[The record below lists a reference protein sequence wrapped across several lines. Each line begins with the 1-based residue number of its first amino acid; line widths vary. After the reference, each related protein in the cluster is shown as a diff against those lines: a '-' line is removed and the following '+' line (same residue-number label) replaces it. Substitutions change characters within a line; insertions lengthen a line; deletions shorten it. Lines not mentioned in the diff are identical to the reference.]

1 MKHRKTAALVLL
13 SLSAAGSLAACG
25 TSAGSSSAGTNS
37 SGPTS
42 FAGQTLT
49 VLEDAPSGAKAKATT
64 EDYNWLAEQFKKQTG
79 ATIKFQYYSS
89 GSQETTIIETSA
101 VSGSGPDVIDYGS
114 GYAPVLAAT
123 NGYLTF
129 GQSDWTAVGGRGAF
143 LPSQLLESGDSPTTD
158 VGVPYESNPQV
169 LAYNTSYFTKAG
181 ITSPPTTWTEFVQ
194 DAQKVQAA
202 NPGVA
207 GVGIDPV
214 DPYDPW
220 KTVWLI
226 SRQSDSNF
234 ISPDLK
240 TAQLASAP
248 VKAATLFY
256 LGMVYQYHISP
267 QASLGWNNA
276 QMVANF
282 TSGKTAMELSG
293 EWSTSLQAQGTPL
306 AGHLGFAPL
315 PNVPYG
321 MTSRPAGAPAAEAP
335 IVGSWYA
342 IAKSAGTR
350 IPLAEDFIKL
360 SVGTAAQLEALQTI
374 GNLPVTHAAIAAA
387 EAKYPSSKPFFAAE
401 QGGVAQPNTLA
412 WSDIEAGIE
421 TILGNIAG
429 NIASSGSYSPSY
441 GDAQFATEQTAVQ
454 AHIQS

>member
-181 ITSPPTTWTEFVQ
+181 ITSPPT
-194 DAQKVQAA
+194 
-202 NPGVA
+202 N
-207 GVGIDPV
+207 
-214 DPYDPW
+214 
-220 KTVWLI
+220 
-226 SRQSDSNF
+226 
-234 ISPDLK
+234 
-240 TAQLASAP
+240 
-248 VKAATLFY
+248 
-256 LGMVYQYHISP
+256 
-267 QASLGWNNA
+267 
-276 QMVANF
+276 
-282 TSGKTAMELSG
+282 
-293 EWSTSLQAQGTPL
+293 
-306 AGHLGFAPL
+306 
-315 PNVPYG
+315 
-321 MTSRPAGAPAAEAP
+321 
-335 IVGSWYA
+335 
-342 IAKSAGTR
+342 
-350 IPLAEDFIKL
+350 
-360 SVGTAAQLEALQTI
+360 
-374 GNLPVTHAAIAAA
+374 
-387 EAKYPSSKPFFAAE
+387 
-401 QGGVAQPNTLA
+401 QPN
-412 WSDIEAGIE
+412 E
-421 TILGNIAG
+421 
-429 NIASSGSYSPSY
+429 
-441 GDAQFATEQTAVQ
+441 
-454 AHIQS
+454 